1 MQQVIFSN
9 VLRAIVGENID
20 VVIERDRCACSFCC
34 MEDIDY
40 VREII
45 LRRMFGFVIRNL
57 VPRRG
62 TGVHGAVIAE
72 VAHQELNMARVWLV
86 SQSLLGYPHDPVQ
99 DAHLPQVALLQA
111 EAPLESYLKV
121 LLHFLFILVERAV
134 DA

>member
-1 MQQVIFSN
+1 M
-9 VLRAIVGENID
+9 L
-20 VVIERDRCACSFCC
+20 
-34 MEDIDY
+34 
-40 VREII
+40 
-45 LRRMFGFVIRNL
+45 GFVVRYF
-57 VPRRG
+57 VSRSS

-72 VAHQELNMARVWLV
+72 VAHQELSMARVWLV

-121 LLHFLFILVERAV
+121 LLHFLFIIVERAV